1 MKEAIILASL
11 LVLAPLAHAQSMP
24 GMSMGGAKDG
34 MAAGQ
39 GTAMPPKNISVQDC
53 WIRLLP
59 GSAPS
64 AGYFT
69 IENSGD
75 QPVSLAGAHAD
86 AFGMADDGFALQTEF
101 LDQRAYT
108 QFIVAVAALEC
119 VDFGMNQRFE
129 FGRTGDRPLDALVHG
144 GDFAANG
151 LADRHDALGCGRF
164 RLGKTQGNLGHG
176 TGGAAQF
183 LGARNHDG
191 KGEEQQHWQDDENRH
206 ANGARHGRH
215 VGK

>member
-24 GMSMGGAKDG
+24 GMSMDGAKDG

-75 QPVSLAGAHAD
+75 QPASLAGAHAD
-86 AFGMADDGFALQTEF
+86 AFGMAMLHETHKDSKGVMGMSAVRNVPVPAKGRLAFAPGGYHVMLEKPARSLHVGDKVALPQVFGVGQALT
-101 LDQRAYT
+101 T
-108 QFIVAVAALEC
+108 QCEA
-119 VDFGMNQRFE
+119 
-129 FGRTGDRPLDALVHG
+129 RTPA
-144 GDFAANG
+144 
-151 LADRHDALGCGRF
+151 
-164 RLGKTQGNLGHG
+164 
-176 TGGAAQF
+176 GAA
-183 LGARNHDG
+183 
-191 KGEEQQHWQDDENRH
+191 K
-206 ANGARHGRH
+206 
-215 VGK
+215 